1 MAKHRASNSRR
12 TSASQVTRRP
22 PELDAA
28 VDHFLATVC
37 DHSRRYILELLA
49 LPREDTER
57 PDVYERRSGE
67 IAQALG
73 LSSSTTSEHLRLLA
87 EAHLVVARKEGNT
100 TYYQLSNHA
109 LVRSFQ
115 ELLRGLD
122 THYGR
127 HTFPS

>member
-1 MAKHRASNSRR
+1 MANKAANSRR
-12 TSASQVTRRP
+12 PPASQVTRRP

-49 LPREDTER
+49 LPREDAER
-57 PDVYERRSGE
+57 PEVYERRSGE

-73 LSSSTTSEHLRLLA
+73 LSSSTTSEHLRGLA
-87 EAHLVVARKEGNT
+87 KAHLVVTRKEGT
-100 TYYQLSNHA
+100 STYYQLSNHE
-109 LVRSFQ
+109 LVRAFQ

-122 THYGR
+122 AHYSGQASR
-127 HTFPS
+127 S

>member
-1 MAKHRASNSRR
+1 MANKSANSRR
-12 TSASQVTRRP
+12 PPASHVTRRP

-49 LPREDTER
+49 LPREDAER
-57 PDVYERRSGE
+57 PPDVYERRSGE

-73 LSSSTTSEHLRLLA
+73 LSSSTTSEHLRVLA
-87 EAHLVVARKEGNT
+87 KAHLVVARNEGNS
-100 TYYQLSNHA
+100 TYYQLSNHE
-109 LVRSFQ
+109 LVRAFQ

-122 THYGR
+122 THYR
-127 HTFPS
+127 RQASRS

>member
-1 MAKHRASNSRR
+1 MANKSANVRR
-12 TSASQVTRRP
+12 TPVSQVTHRP

-49 LPREDTER
+49 LPGEDAER

-67 IAQALG
+67 IAQTLG
-73 LSSSTTSEHLRLLA
+73 LSSSTTSEHLRVLA
-87 EAHLVVARKEGNT
+87 KAHLVVTRKEGNS
-100 TYYQLSNHA
+100 TYYQLSNHE
-109 LVRSFQ
+109 LVRAFQ

-122 THYGR
+122 AHYGR
-127 HTFPS
+127 HGSRS

>member
-1 MAKHRASNSRR
+1 MANNAANARR
-12 TSASQVTRRP
+12 PPASQVTRRP

-49 LPREDTER
+49 LPREDAER
-57 PDVYERRSGE
+57 PDVFERRSGE

-73 LSSSTTSEHLRLLA
+73 LSSSTTSEHLRVLA
-87 EAHLVVARKEGNT
+87 KAHLVVTRKEGNS
-100 TYYQLSNHA
+100 TYYQLSNHD
-109 LVRSFQ
+109 LVRAFQ

-122 THYGR
+122 AHYRR
-127 HTFPS
+127 HASSS

>member
-1 MAKHRASNSRR
+1 MTKRKAANSRR
-12 TSASQVTRRP
+12 ASAPQAARRP

-37 DHSRRYILELLA
+37 DRSRRYILELLA
-49 LPREDTER
+49 LPREDAEH

-87 EAHLVVARKEGNT
+87 DARLVVARKEGNS

-109 LVRSFQ
+109 LVRAFQ

-122 THYGR
+122 AHYG
-127 HTFPS
+127 SM

>member
-1 MAKHRASNSRR
+1 MAKKAANTRR
-12 TSASQVTRRP
+12 PPASQVTRRP

-49 LPREDTER
+49 LPREDAEH

-73 LSSSTTSEHLRLLA
+73 LSSSTTSEHLRVLA
-87 EAHLVVARKEGNT
+87 KAHLVVARKEGTT
-100 TYYQLSNHA
+100 TYYQLSSHE
-109 LVRSFQ
+109 LVRAFH

-122 THYGR
+122 AHYR
-127 HTFPS
+127 RQASRS